1 MNARLFAAALIS
13 LSLTTL
19 GCTPRIVYEAAAEPV
34 AVGSVNINTG
44 PVAEL
49 EKLPG
54 VGQKT
59 AQAIV
64 EHREQHGA
72 FRRVEHL
79 MLVQGVSESRFV
91 EIRPL
96 ITQ

>member
-1 MNARLFAAALIS
+1 MNAKQCAVAVIS

-19 GCTPRIVYEAAAEPV
+19 ACTSGIVYEAAAEPA
-34 AVGSVNINTG
+34 AVGTVNINTAS
-44 PVAEL
+44 VAEL
-49 EKLPG
+49 EALPG

-59 AQAIV
+59 AEAIA
-64 EHREQHGA
+64 EHREQNGA
-72 FRRVEHL
+72 FRRPEHL

-96 ITQ
+96 ITH

>member
-1 MNARLFAAALIS
+1 MNGKLFAVALIS
-13 LSLTTL
+13 LSLVSL
-19 GCTPRIVYEAAAEPV
+19 ACTSRIVYEATAEPA
-34 AVGSVNINTG
+34 AVGTVNINRAS
-44 PVAEL
+44 VAEL
-49 EKLPG
+49 EALPG

-59 AQAIV
+59 AEAIV

-96 ITQ
+96 ISH

>member
-1 MNARLFAAALIS
+1 MTGKPLAIALIS
-13 LSLTTL
+13 LSLVSL
-19 GCTPRIVYEAAAEPV
+19 ACTSRIGYEEAAEPA
-34 AVGSVNINTG
+34 AVGSVNINTAS
-44 PVAEL
+44 VAEL
-49 EKLPG
+49 EMLPG

-59 AQAIV
+59 AEAIA

-79 MLVQGVSESRFV
+79 MLVQGVSEGRFV

-96 ITQ
+96 ITH

>member
-1 MNARLFAAALIS
+1 MTGKPFASALIS
-13 LSLTTL
+13 LSLVSL
-19 GCTPRIVYEAAAEPV
+19 ACTSRIVYEAAAEP
-34 AVGSVNINTG
+34 ATVGTVNINTAS
-44 PVAEL
+44 VAEL
-49 EKLPG
+49 EMLPG

-59 AQAIV
+59 AESIV
-64 EHREQHGA
+64 EHREQHGT

-96 ITQ
+96 ITH

>member
-1 MNARLFAAALIS
+1 MTGKPLAVALIS

-19 GCTPRIVYEAAAEPV
+19 ACTSRIVYEVGAEPP
-34 AVGSVNINTG
+34 AVGVVNINTAS
-44 PVAEL
+44 VAEL
-49 EKLPG
+49 ETLPG
-54 VGQKT
+54 LGQKT
-59 AQAIV
+59 AEAIA

-79 MLVQGVSESRFV
+79 MLVQGVSEARFV

-96 ITQ
+96 ITN